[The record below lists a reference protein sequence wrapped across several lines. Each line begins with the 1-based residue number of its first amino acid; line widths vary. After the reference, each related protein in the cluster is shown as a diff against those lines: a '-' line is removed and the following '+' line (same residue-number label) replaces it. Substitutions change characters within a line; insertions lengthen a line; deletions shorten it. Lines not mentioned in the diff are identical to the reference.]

1 MRMHKKKN
9 LILFVY
15 SLTPES
21 GIKKDD
27 DLNLFIF
34 IST

>member
-1 MRMHKKKN
+1 MRMRKKKK

-21 GIKKDD
+21 GIKKND

-34 IST
+34 IPT